1 MASSPSSS
9 SSPAPADAK
18 RKYFSVEEANKAL
31 PLVKAIVGDIV
42 KQFQAVNELG
52 QRLAAVSGDKRR
64 RKSDDVY
71 SDEVAHSRSE
81 LELEETKLVTF
92 IDELTALGVELK
104 GPDDGLC
111 DFPSIRDG
119 REVYLC
125 WRLGEPE
132 VLHWHELHTGVAG
145 RKPLGAMVD
154 RKS

>member
-18 RKYFSVEEANKAL
+18 RKYFSVEEANRAL

-42 KQFQAVNELG
+42 KQFQVVNDLG
-52 QRLAAVSGDKRR
+52 QRLTAVSGDRRR
-64 RKSDDVY
+64 RKSDDLY
-71 SDEVAHSRSE
+71 TEEVVHSRAE
-81 LELEETKLVTF
+81 LEAEEAKLVTF

-104 GPDDGLC
+104 GPSDGLC
-111 DFPSIRDG
+111 DFPSIREG

-145 RKPLGAMVD
+145 RKPLGALAD
-154 RKS
+154 RK